1 METQTATQGT
11 KQGLVESVVEELEN
25 APRSDFRE
33 TLQHLFHA
41 LEDHVRK
48 DPYGALKE
56 AATFGASL
64 AAMTGQ
70 QFRDE
75 TTRFVKELLHQNQ
88 NQENEES
95 EEEPSH
101 EKSA

>member
-1 METQTATQGT
+1 METQTTQNRP
-11 KQGLVESVVEELEN
+11 KHGLVESVVEELESS
-25 APRSDFRE
+25 PRSDFRE

-70 QFRDE
+70 QFREE
-75 TTRFVKELLHQNQ
+75 TTRFVKELINQ
-88 NQENEES
+88 NQTSTEEKDT
-95 EEEPSH
+95 H
-101 EKSA
+101 EDPAA